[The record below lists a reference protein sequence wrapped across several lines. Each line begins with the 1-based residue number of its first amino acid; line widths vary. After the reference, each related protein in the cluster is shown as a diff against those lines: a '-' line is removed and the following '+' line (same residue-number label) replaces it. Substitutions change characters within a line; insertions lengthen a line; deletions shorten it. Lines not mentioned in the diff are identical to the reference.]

1 MLRRLV
7 GLLSAVV
14 LGGIL
19 IAPPASADAPTC
31 VKYNPKTGQCVITVP
46 GGGNGGGGDN
56 GGNDDGGGAGGGG
69 NDDGTVTNPVIVV
82 DGQKCIPAGLADPQP
97 PKSDPVWEGH
107 TDGAIYTCVVGPA
120 AGGGGGISAPITI
133 RYWAATAP
141 VAPPPPD
148 PEDLARQAIASMGLR
163 AVDIG
168 IVPEPVAG
176 SIGLV
181 GMPTWMWA
189 ANPGEATVGPITRT
203 ASAGGF
209 TVTATARLDN
219 IVWTMGDGSTV
230 TCAGAGTPYADS
242 YGKSS
247 SPDCGHTY
255 TRQGRYN
262 VSATSYWT
270 VAWQGIGETGTIPL
284 DFVNGTAITMGEAQ
298 VITQ

>member
-1 MLRRLV
+1 
-7 GLLSAVV
+7 
-14 LGGIL
+14 
-19 IAPPASADAPTC
+19 
-31 VKYNPKTGQCVITVP
+31 VKFNPRTGQCDITA
-46 GGGNGGGGDN
+46 GGGDTGGGDTGGGDTGGGDDGGSGGGGD
-56 GGNDDGGGAGGGG
+56 DGGSGGGG
-69 NDDGTVTNPVIVV
+69 NDGGVVTNPVVII
-82 DGQKCIPAGLADPQP
+82 DGRQCIPVGLADPQP
-97 PKSDPVWEGH
+97 SKSNPVWEGH
-107 TDGAIYTCVVGPA
+107 TDGAIYVCLRGIA
-120 AGGGGGISAPITI
+120 AGGGGGISAPVEIQF
-133 RYWAATAP
+133 WAEPPP

-148 PEDLARQAIASMGLR
+148 PEDLARQAIASMGLH
-163 AVDIG
+163 AVNIG

-189 ANPGEATVGPITRT
+189 ANPGETTVGPITRT

-209 TVTATARLDN
+209 TVTATARLES

-242 YGKSS
+242 YGKTS

-262 VSATSYWT
+262 MSATSYWT